1 MRWLLVT
8 MAAVLLSSAARAA
21 GQDTPRS
28 PVTEVLSPAETKV
41 LEQIRQLKG
50 QQWRVFGACR
60 YSWGSWRM
68 GDNDVR
74 LTDVQCGAEWAVKGT
89 IAVHCAS
96 LRVNR
101 KLADGAWEAW
111 RLPLGGDEST
121 SSGGEDRMVAALCA
135 NIAPSARPA
144 PAAAAP
150 APAAAAPAPAAA
162 PTPEA
167 APAPRP

>member
-1 MRWLLVT
+1 MRWLLLP
-8 MAAVLLSSAARAA
+8 MAVVLLGSAARAA
-21 GQDTPRS
+21 AQDSPRS
-28 PVTEVLSPAETKV
+28 PDAEVLSPAETRL

-60 YSWGSWRM
+60 YSWGGWRM

-101 KLADGAWEAW
+101 KMGEGDWEAW
-111 RLPLGGDEST
+111 RLPLAGDEST
-121 SSGGEDRMVAALCA
+121 SSGGEDRMVATLCA
-135 NIAPSARPA
+135 NITPAAKPA
-144 PAAAAP
+144 PAPTPTPAPAPTPAAAP
-150 APAAAAPAPAAA
+150 APAPKP
-162 PTPEA
+162 
-167 APAPRP
+167 